1 MERNFPR
8 GFLPS
13 FLWLTQTALVGAVAI
28 VLSLFESVLPDLPV
42 PLPGAKLGLSN
53 IAVMFAADS
62 IGLPAAL
69 AVAAIKALFAG
80 VTRGATAFLLSLAGG
95 VLSTLVMYLFLA
107 AKSNRFGYIGIG
119 ICGAVTHNTAQLAVA
134 ALLTDFSVFTY
145 LPILLFAGLGAGA
158 LTGLAMGMIVPAVKR
173 LRLTGR
179 G

>member
-1 MERNFPR
+1 MDQKNHRGYLPR
-8 GFLPS
+8 
-13 FLWLTQTALVGAVAI
+13 FLWLTQTALVGAAAI

-62 IGLPAAL
+62 IGLPSAL
-69 AVAAIKALFAG
+69 AVAVIKALFAG
-80 VTRGATAFLLSLAGG
+80 VTRGATAFFMSLAGG

-119 ICGAVTHNTAQLAVA
+119 ISGAVTHNVAQLAVA
-134 ALLTDFSVFTY
+134 ALLTDFSVFAY
-145 LPILLFAGLGAGA
+145 LPVLLFAGLAAGA
-158 LTGLAMGMIVPAVKR
+158 LTGLAMGLIMPAVKQ
-173 LRLTGR
+173 LKLTGQ